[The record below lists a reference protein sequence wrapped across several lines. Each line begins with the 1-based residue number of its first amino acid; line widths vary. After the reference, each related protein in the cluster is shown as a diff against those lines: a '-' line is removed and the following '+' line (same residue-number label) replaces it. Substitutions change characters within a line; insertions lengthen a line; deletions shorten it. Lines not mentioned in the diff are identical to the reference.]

1 MNICYITGFYIRP
14 ELFKLSLKKDL
25 HADCLALIE
34 IGKNASNWKTNND
47 QKLEIL
53 IDLLC
58 RTHPQEKVLIFSQF
72 ADTVYYLT
80 TQIQQRGIQKVAG
93 VTGNSTNPA
102 ETAWRFSPES
112 NGKPIPKTEQIR
124 ILIATDILSEGLNL
138 QDCAII
144 INYDLPWAI
153 IRLIQRV
160 GRIDRIGQNAAKI
173 FCYSFLPAEG
183 VEEIIRLRSRLRQRL
198 QENAE
203 VVGADEAFFE
213 DDIDRQ
219 VILDLYHEK
228 SGILD
233 GEDDTEVDLISEAY
247 QIWKNAIDAD
257 PSLKKTI
264 ENLPNVVYSTRDY
277 QPTPSYPEGVLLY
290 MKTAEGNDHL
300 AWVDQ
305 KGNSVTQSQFAI
317 LRAASCHPKTPPHSH
332 NPQHHELVKK
342 GVELIAEE
350 EKNTGGQLGRPSGS
364 RFRTYERLKRY
375 VAEVKGTLFASEN
388 LRKAIAQIYQHPLRQ
403 SAIDRLNLC
412 LKSGATD
419 EQLSELVVALYI
431 DEQLCIIQEEATT
444 QEAQII
450 CSLGLFQS

>member
-1 MNICYITGFYIRP
+1 MET
-14 ELFKLSLKKDL
+14 
-25 HADCLALIE
+25 DCLALIE

-58 RTHPQEKVLIFSQF
+58 QTHPQEKVLIFSQF

-80 TQIQQRGIQKVAG
+80 SQLQQRGIEKMAG
-93 VTGNSTNPA
+93 VTGNSNNPA

-173 FCYSFLPAEG
+173 FCYSFLPADG
-183 VEEIIRLRSRLRQRL
+183 VEEIIRLRSRLKQRL

-228 SGILD
+228 AGILD

-277 QPTPSYPEGVLLY
+277 QPTSDYPEGVLLY
-290 MKTAEGNDHL
+290 MKTAEGNDGL

-305 KGNSVTQSQFAI
+305 EGNSVTQSQFAI
-317 LRAASCHPKTPPHSH
+317 LRAAACHPDTPARSH
-332 NPQHHELVKK
+332 HPAHHELVKK
-342 GVELIAEE
+342 GVEFIAEE

-375 VAEVKGTLFASEN
+375 VVEVKGTLFASEN
-388 LRKAIAQIYQHPLRQ
+388 LRKAIAQIYQYPLRQ
-403 SAIDRLNLC
+403 SAIDRLNRC

>member
-1 MNICYITGFYIRP
+1 M
-14 ELFKLSLKKDL
+14 
-25 HADCLALIE
+25 
-34 IGKNASNWKTNND
+34 
-47 QKLEIL
+47 L

-58 RTHPQEKVLIFSQF
+58 QTHPQEKVLIFSQF
-72 ADTVYYLT
+72 ADTVHYLT
-80 TQIQQRGIQKVAG
+80 KQLEKRGIQKVEG

-102 ETAWRFSPES
+102 ETVWRFSPES
-112 NGKPIPKTEQIR
+112 NGKTISKTEQIR

-173 FCYSFLPAEG
+173 FCYSFLPADG

-213 DDIDRQ
+213 DDDQQI
-219 VILDLYHEK
+219 ILDLYHEK
-228 SGILD
+228 AGILD

-290 MKTAEGNDHL
+290 MKTAERNDGL

-305 KGNSVTQSQFAI
+305 EEKSVTQSQFAI
-317 LRAASCHPKTPPHSH
+317 LRAAACHPDTPAHSH
-332 NPQHHELVKK
+332 HEKHHDLLQK
-342 GVELIAEE
+342 GVEFIAEE

-375 VAEVKGTLFASEN
+375 VEKVKGTLFASED
-388 LRKAIAQIYQHPLRQ
+388 LKKAIAQIYQYPLRH
-403 SAIDRLNLC
+403 SAIDRLNRC

-419 EQLSELVVALYI
+419 EQLSKLVVTLYI